1 MVRVLL
7 AGLAGLAVTLPRW
20 LPGRVVALRMKIF
33 ALVNGEEGLPIPGE
47 RVGVE
52 DFRRVYA
59 DPAAGG
65 RSKGAALS
73 DLFWYWLAPG
83 PQVHQEHL
91 EAGPRYD
98 EVAKTTRQILVK
110 TKAESEELTRRCAA
124 RVLDGLEAGDGRTI
138 RLRDEMMPIWAEL
151 YYELVFGEPCPA
163 EARDLIVGHA
173 DDVVSALKCVRPRN
187 MRRRARLTAYLRR
200 RLADVP
206 HTMPSR
212 LTPEEQVFYLQ
223 GTFFNTAVVQMSEAM
238 AHLLMII
245 AQHPDVQ
252 ARLAADPDDDEYLDR
267 VIDEGLRTYPLFGIA
282 HRIATDDIELDHTK
296 IDAGTV
302 LLFSYPD
309 FHHAG
314 FERPDEFD
322 PERWNPQPLNPQ
334 PLNTQPLK
342 TQPEASVPVASAGFP
357 VRTAV
362 APVPAKKDANFLP
375 FGVAQNRACPARG
388 LAPLTMRV
396 VTREVLRRFSLA
408 SSAAH
413 TRSIPNRGPVILTPR
428 GSRAPSSAALASLA
442 ARDRWED
449 VWRSLA
455 QLVFGTYMV
464 LDARHK
470 RLCAKYFES
479 YGGEG

>member
-1 MVRVLL
+1 MTRLLVRVLL
-7 AGLAGLAVTLPRW
+7 AGLLVTLPRW

-33 ALVNGEEGLPIPGE
+33 ALVNGDEGLPIPGE

-98 EVAKTTRQILVK
+98 EVAKTTRHILVK

-124 RVLDGLEAGDGRTI
+124 HVLDGLEIGDGRTI
-138 RLRDEMMPIWAEL
+138 RLRDEMMPVWAEL
-151 YYELVFGEPCPA
+151 YYELVFGEPCPPQ
-163 EARDLIVGHA
+163 ARDLIVGHA

-206 HTMPSR
+206 HPMPAR

-245 AQHPDVQ
+245 AQHPEVQ
-252 ARLAADPDDDEYLDR
+252 ARLVANPDDDEYLDR

-282 HRIATDDIELDHTK
+282 HRIATDDIELAHTK

-322 PERWNPQPLNPQ
+322 PERWNPQG
-334 PLNTQPLK
+334 
-342 TQPEASVPVASAGFP
+342 ASFP
-357 VRTAV
+357 ARTAI
-362 APVPAKKDANFLP
+362 APTPAKKDVNFLP

-388 LAPLTMRV
+388 LAPVTMRV

-428 GSRAPSSAALASLA
+428 GSRPPSATALAALA

-470 RLCAKYFES
+470 RLCVKYFETQS
-479 YGGEG
+479 SENPGGE

>member
-1 MVRVLL
+1 MTRLLMRVLL
-7 AGLAGLAVTLPRW
+7 AGLVVTLPRW

-52 DFRRVYA
+52 EFRRVYA

-98 EVAKTTRQILVK
+98 EVAKTTRHILVK

-124 RVLDGLEAGDGRTI
+124 HVLDGLEVGEGRTI
-138 RLRDEMMPIWAEL
+138 RLRDEMMPVWAEL
-151 YYELVFGEPCPA
+151 YYELVFGEPCPPQ
-163 EARDLIVGHA
+163 ARDLIVGHA

-206 HTMPSR
+206 HPMPTR

-238 AHLLMII
+238 AHLLMVI

-252 ARLAADPDDDEYLDR
+252 ARLVADPDDDEYLDR

-322 PERWNPQPLNPQ
+322 PERWNP
-334 PLNTQPLK
+334 
-342 TQPEASVPVASAGFP
+342 ASVPAGFP
-357 VRTAV
+357 ARTAI
-362 APVPAKKDANFLP
+362 APVPAKKDVNFLP

-388 LAPLTMRV
+388 LAPVTMRV

-428 GSRAPSSAALASLA
+428 GSRPPSSAALARLA

-470 RLCAKYFES
+470 RLCAKYFETQS
-479 YGGEG
+479 VEDPGGE

>member
-1 MVRVLL
+1 MRRLL
-7 AGLAGLAVTLPRW
+7 AAAGLAGLVGSLPKW
-20 LPGRVVALRMKIF
+20 LPGRVVALRMRIF
-33 ALVNGEEGLPIPGE
+33 ALVNGDEGLPIPGE
-47 RVGVE
+47 RVGVG

-59 DPAAGG
+59 DPAANG

-98 EVAKTTRQILVK
+98 EVAKTTRHILVK
-110 TKAESEELTRRCAA
+110 TRAESEELTRRVTEH
-124 RVLDGLEAGDGRTI
+124 VLDGLEAGDGRLI

-151 YYELVFGEPCPA
+151 YYELVFGEPCPP

-187 MRRRARLTAYLRR
+187 MRRRAKLTKYLKK
-200 RLADVP
+200 RLADIP
-206 HTMPSR
+206 HALPAR
-212 LTPEEQVFYLQ
+212 LTRDEQVFYLQ

-252 ARLAADPDDDEYLDR
+252 RRLVANPDDDEYLDR

-282 HRIATDDIELDHTK
+282 HRITTADIELTDTT

-322 PERWNPQPLNPQ
+322 PSRWEA
-334 PLNTQPLK
+334 
-342 TQPEASVPVASAGFP
+342 PEGCPAHAGSSALS
-357 VRTAV
+357 
-362 APVPAKKDANFLP
+362 KKDANFLP

-388 LAPLTMRV
+388 LAPITMRV
-396 VTREVLRRFSLA
+396 VTREFLRRYAVA

-413 TRSIPNRGPVILTPR
+413 TRSIPNRGPVFLTPR
-428 GSRAPSSAALASLA
+428 GSARSTRGPLAYLA
-442 ARDRWED
+442 VRDRWED

-455 QLVFGTYMV
+455 QLVFGSYMV
-464 LDARHK
+464 LDARRQ
-470 RLCAKYFES
+470 RLCVNYFANH
-479 YGGEG
+479 GGE